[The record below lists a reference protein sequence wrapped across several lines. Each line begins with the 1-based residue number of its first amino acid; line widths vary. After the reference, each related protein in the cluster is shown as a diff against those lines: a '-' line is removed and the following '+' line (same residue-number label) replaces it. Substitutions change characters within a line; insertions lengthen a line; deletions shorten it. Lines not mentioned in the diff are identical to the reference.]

1 MSLAGVYTYRHV
13 CIICTCSKV
22 CGRGGE
28 EMCQR
33 EAVWLLGEGYLLA
46 VVSELDHR
54 SYKALLGSLRSMQ
67 NQALPFIDNR

>member
-1 MSLAGVYTYRHV
+1 M
-13 CIICTCSKV
+13 
-22 CGRGGE
+22 CGGGGE

-33 EAVWLLGEGYLLA
+33 GAVWLLGEGYLLA